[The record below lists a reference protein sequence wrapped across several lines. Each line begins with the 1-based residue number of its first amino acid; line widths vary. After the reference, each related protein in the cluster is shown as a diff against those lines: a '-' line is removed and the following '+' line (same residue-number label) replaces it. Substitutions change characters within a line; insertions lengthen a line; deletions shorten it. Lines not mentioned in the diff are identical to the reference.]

1 VGAKRRDILV
11 QFLAEAV
18 ILSLLGGLTGVL
30 VGYGAA
36 QVVTPMLGGSRAL
49 VTPGSVI
56 MALSVS
62 VGVGLFFGIYPAM
75 RAAALDPIVALRY
88 E

>member
-1 VGAKRRDILV
+1 
-11 QFLAEAV
+11 
-18 ILSLLGGLTGVL
+18 VL
-30 VGYGAA
+30 VGYAAA
-36 QVVTPMLGGSRAL
+36 QVVTPLLGGTRAL
-49 VTPGSVI
+49 VTPGSVV

-75 RAAALDPIVALRY
+75 RAASLHPIIALRY